1 MTRQTLRRLF
11 LIVIVAGSLRAQIV
25 VRPDI
30 DVNPTFGSP
39 AGGDR
44 VGIIFLGSATNSC
57 TGLICTPIVT
67 FDSLPAT
74 IVQNDA
80 GSIVVLTPPHARGD
94 VKISI
99 DVNGTKYQAAFH
111 YLTEED
117 YERVLM
123 PIVVGGGGAFGTIW
137 IAESW
142 IANSGVDPVDVKW
155 SACQLLVSP
164 PCPPFIHLPPNGH
177 QLPVTPDRASVIST
191 PGAFIYIPRW
201 ALSQV
206 HLSSRVV
213 EISRQADQWGTEL
226 PFIRTTD
233 FVRDVLLLNVAN
245 TDRDIVPNQS
255 RFRTRLR
262 IYGGSSAPAAVRIRI
277 WPATS
282 DLPLV
287 DQIVNLAGFVTIL
300 PVPFPNEP
308 AYAEIALD
316 SYTNLPGNGPL
327 RIEITSQSP
336 IWAFASI
343 TNNSTQLVTTITP
356 QPGDR
361 R

>member
-1 MTRQTLRRLF
+1 MTRQTLRHLF
-11 LIVIVAGSLRAQIV
+11 LIVILVGGLSAQIV
-25 VRPDI
+25 IRLDI

-44 VGIIFLGSATNSC
+44 IRITFLGSATNTC
-57 TGLICTPIVT
+57 APGLICTPIVG
-67 FDSLPAT
+67 FDGLPAT
-74 IVQNDA
+74 VAENNT
-80 GSIVVLTPPHARGD
+80 GSIVVVAPPHPRGD

-99 DVNGTKYQAAFH
+99 DVDGTKYQAAFH

-123 PIVVGGGGAFGTIW
+123 PVVAGGPGAFGTNW
-137 IAESW
+137 ISESW
-142 IANSGVDPVDVKW
+142 IANSGVDPVDAKW
-155 SACQLLVSP
+155 SACQLLIS
-164 PCPPFIHLPPNGH
+164 PCPPFVHLSPGGH
-177 QLPVTPDRASVIST
+177 QIPLAPDHASLILT

-201 ALSQV
+201 ALSQI
-206 HLSSRVV
+206 HLNSRVV
-213 EISRQADQWGTEL
+213 ETSREADQWGTEL
-226 PFIRTTD
+226 PFIRTAD
-233 FVRDVLLLNVAN
+233 FVRDIVLLNV
-245 TDRDIVPNQS
+245 PNES
-255 RFRTRLR
+255 RFRTRVR
-262 IYGGSSAPAAVRIRI
+262 IYGGSYIPQAARIRI

-287 DQIVNLAGFVTIL
+287 DQNFTLSGFVTIL
-300 PVPFPNEP
+300 PVTFPTQP

-327 RIEITSQSP
+327 RIEITSEAP

>member
-1 MTRQTLRRLF
+1 LLRHLF
-11 LIVIVAGSLRAQIV
+11 LIVILAVSLRAQIV

-30 DVNPTFGSP
+30 DVLPTFGAP
-39 AGGDR
+39 AGGER
-44 VGIIFLGSATNSC
+44 IRITFLGSATNTC
-57 TGLICTPIVT
+57 ATGVICTPIVT
-67 FDSLPAT
+67 FDGLPAT
-74 IVQNDA
+74 VAENNT
-80 GSIVVLTPPHARGD
+80 GSIVVVTPPHARGD

-99 DVNGTKYQAAFH
+99 DVDGTKYQAAFH

-123 PIVVGGGGAFGTIW
+123 PIVVGGPGAFGTNW
-137 IAESW
+137 SAESW
-142 IANSGVDPVDVKW
+142 IANSGVDPVDVRL
-155 SACQLLVSP
+155 SACQLLIS
-164 PCPPFIHLPPNGH
+164 PCPPFIHLPPGGH
-177 QLPVTPDRASVIST
+177 QFPLTPDRASAIPT
-191 PGAFIYIPRW
+191 PGAFIYVPRW
-201 ALSQV
+201 ALSQI
-206 HLSSRVV
+206 HLNSRVV
-213 EISRQADQWGTEL
+213 ETSRQGDQWGTEL
-226 PFIRTTD
+226 PFIRTAD
-233 FVRDVLLLNVAN
+233 FVRDVLLLNV
-245 TDRDIVPNQS
+245 PNDS

-262 IYGGSSAPAAVRIRI
+262 IYGSSSAPQAARIRV

-282 DLPLV
+282 DLALV

-327 RIEITSQSP
+327 RVEITSEGP
-336 IWAFASI
+336 LWAFASI

>member
-1 MTRQTLRRLF
+1 MIRQTLRRLL
-11 LIVIVAGSLRAQIV
+11 LIVLVAGSLESARAQIV

-30 DVNPTFGSP
+30 DVSPTFGSP
-39 AGGDR
+39 AGGER
-44 VGIIFLGSATNSC
+44 IGITFLGSARNTC
-57 TGLICTPIVT
+57 ATGVICTPTVS
-67 FDSLPAT
+67 FDGLPAT
-74 IVQNDA
+74 VVQNNV
-80 GSIVVLTPPHARGD
+80 GSIVVVTPPHARGD

-99 DVNGTKYQAAFH
+99 DVDGTKYQAAFH

-123 PIVVGGGGAFGTIW
+123 PIVVGGPGAFGTNW
-137 IAESW
+137 IVESW

-155 SACQLLVSP
+155 LACQLLISP
-164 PCPPFIHLPPNGH
+164 PCPAFIHLSPTGH
-177 QLPVTPDRASVIST
+177 QVHVIPDRASAIPT

-201 ALSQV
+201 ALSQI
-206 HLSSRVV
+206 HLNSRVV
-213 EISRQADQWGTEL
+213 ETSRQADQWGTEL

-233 FVRDVLLLNVAN
+233 FVRDISLLNV
-245 TDRDIVPNQS
+245 PNES

-262 IYGGSSAPAAVRIRI
+262 IYGGSSAPAAARIRI
-277 WPATS
+277 WPATT

-300 PVPFPNEP
+300 PVPFSNEP

-327 RIEITSQSP
+327 RVEITSESP

>member
-1 MTRQTLRRLF
+1 MPAHKFRLLRHLF
-11 LIVIVAGSLRAQIV
+11 LIVILAVSLRAQIV

-30 DVNPTFGSP
+30 DVLPTFGAP
-39 AGGDR
+39 AGGER
-44 VGIIFLGSATNSC
+44 IRITFLGSATNSC
-57 TGLICTPIVT
+57 ATGLICTPIVT

-74 IVQNDA
+74 VVENNV
-80 GSIVVLTPPHARGD
+80 GSIVVVTPPHPRGD
-94 VKISI
+94 VKIAI
-99 DVNGTKYQAAFH
+99 DVDGTKYQAAFH

-123 PIVVGGGGAFGTIW
+123 PIVAGGPGAFGTNW

-142 IANSGVDPVDVKW
+142 IADSGVDPVDVRL
-155 SACQLLVSP
+155 SACQLLIS
-164 PCPPFIHLPPNGH
+164 PCPPFIHLPPAGR
-177 QLPVTPDRASVIST
+177 QFPLAPDHSAM
-191 PGAFIYIPRW
+191 PGAFIYIPKW

-206 HLSSRVV
+206 HLNSRVV
-213 EISRQADQWGTEL
+213 ETSRQSDQWGTEL
-226 PFIRTTD
+226 PFIRTAD
-233 FVRDVLLLNVAN
+233 FVRDVLLLNV
-245 TDRDIVPNQS
+245 PNDS

-262 IYGGSSAPAAVRIRI
+262 IYGASYSPQAARIRI

-287 DQIVNLAGFVTIL
+287 DQNLTLAGFVTIL
-300 PVPFPNEP
+300 PVTFPTQP

-327 RIEITSQSP
+327 RVEITSEAP
-336 IWAFASI
+336 AWAFASI
-343 TNNSTQLVTTITP
+343 TNNATQLVTTITP